1 MIWLITTDTAYYS
14 TEQKVKAYIKE
25 QTTIKS
31 DIQIK
36 VLPTR
41 YEILACIKQATTQPF
56 VMVSNMPPPDDL
68 ENFFYV
74 LKRLDTSRLQDELIG
89 LNDREKLTNALKM
102 SVYDCK
108 LNFDGFIGREL
119 LKEKIKAYDN
129 GVFFFI
135 RFKWSG

>member
-36 VLPTR
+36 ILPTR

-56 VMVSNMPPPDDL
+56 VMVSNIPPPNDL

-74 LKRLDTSRLQDELIG
+74 LKRLIHQDC
-89 LNDREKLTNALKM
+89 KM
-102 SVYDCK
+102 S
-108 LNFDGFIGREL
+108 
-119 LKEKIKAYDN
+119 
-129 GVFFFI
+129 
-135 RFKWSG
+135 